1 MSRLLGKVV
10 LREGS
15 ALVPRGIVHH
25 PKNAALSLFYVLK
38 CFTGLK
44 VFLLLGLAA
53 PGAGAAQGIPLPS
66 AGSGHVAGVRQQVG
80 QGSPPQ
86 DLSNAWPTGHRHS
99 IDTCF
104 SSTCC
109 DSRLSFTGSP
119 PVVCLVLKTPFL
131 LWHNG
136 PSSTTASSHTQ

>member
-53 PGAGAAQGIPLPS
+53 PGAGAAQGITLPS
-66 AGSGHVAGVRQQVG
+66 AASHYFHPIIYLMTKADPLCFSISYRLTQVG
-80 QGSPPQ
+80 P
-86 DLSNAWPTGHRHS
+86 
-99 IDTCF
+99 
-104 SSTCC
+104 
-109 DSRLSFTGSP
+109 
-119 PVVCLVLKTPFL
+119 
-131 LWHNG
+131 
-136 PSSTTASSHTQ
+136 